1 MSISVIRNFRG
12 NKTGKHIMSFIVA
25 WTLSLFGVSR
35 SIDTDNFIYAI
46 GRIHTYNNNVFNNNV
61 YLGEGGLSPRYI
73 IDTVFSFVMKL
84 NGGDWAAASLWWI
97 YFGAV
102 IQAIAIARISYR
114 ISEKY
119 QIICTAILACL
130 LMYFDN
136 NLAGAAPWGAVSTS
150 VSIGMAFSSLAISF
164 VVGKNKKYNWAWIF
178 AGCTAICH
186 IHEGI
191 YCCAVIVIIALVD
204 CILKK
209 KVLIKENAFVL
220 VAIAALALVV
230 LPSLFTDKLDIS
242 NEAFVNIYAIFRH
255 PHHLV
260 PTSWGIDT
268 ILKSGWINIFIF
280 LLSLETFMCFK
291 KDTLREFFLKAL
303 FLEIAWFVALAATY
317 VFTEKIP
324 VAFVSTM
331 FLPKSFRYVV
341 IISLIMYLKAFFVL
355 REEKL
360 YFSSWLMILFAFS
373 TSILDMKQMI
383 ICFIITAFVIL
394 AEQHIDTKKIF
405 ASDNIV
411 MGFDIL
417 CFALVMTLRAATIRD
432 GKAVITVFIVFFAIA
447 AIHIAYLRKRKY
459 AYSLSIVAGLGLI
472 LLSLYG
478 RIIYIDGGSVQ
489 VISGEKAL
497 VNSIGK
503 DAYDLA
509 LEFKEQ
515 TDVTGE
521 FLADPDDI
529 VISGGVQV
537 VSERNCYVV
546 KKIIPSLKN
555 AVNDWYERYIST
567 TGLLDKDVD
576 EVEQIMRDSDIDYLL
591 VKSDYFERF
600 DDAENLSVFLESTQ
614 GSLRIYK
621 LGEE

>member
-1 MSISVIRNFRG
+1 MA
-12 NKTGKHIMSFIVA
+12 FIVA
-25 WTLSLFGVSR
+25 WTLLLLAISK
-35 SIDTDNFIYAI
+35 SIDGNNLIYAI
-46 GRIHTYNNNVFNNNV
+46 GQIHTYNNNIFDNNV
-61 YLGEGGLSPRYI
+61 YMGEGVISPRFI
-73 IDTVFSFVMKL
+73 MDIVFSFIMKL
-84 NGGDWAAASLWWI
+84 NGGNWAAAALLWV

-102 IQAIAIARISYR
+102 IQAIAIANISYR

-119 QIICTAILACL
+119 QVICSALFTCL
-130 LMYFDN
+130 LAYFEN
-136 NLAGAAPWGAVSTS
+136 NLAGFRPIGVASTS
-150 VSIGMAFSSLAISF
+150 NGLALAFSFLAISF
-164 VVGKNKKYNWAWIF
+164 VVGKNKRYNWAWIF
-178 AGCTAICH
+178 AGCAAICH

-191 YCCAVIVIIALVD
+191 YCCAVIFIIALVD

-230 LPSLFTDKLDIS
+230 LPSLFTDKMDIS
-242 NEAFVNIYAIFRH
+242 NEAFVNIYSIFRH

-260 PTSWGIDT
+260 PTSWGIGS

-280 LLSLETFMCFK
+280 LLSLETFMCLK
-291 KDTLREFFLKAL
+291 RDNLRNA
-303 FLEIAWFVALAATY
+303 FLEALLFEAAWLLALAGTY

-331 FLPKSFRYVV
+331 FLTKLFKYVV
-341 IISLIMYLKAFFVL
+341 IISLIMYLKAFFAV
-355 REEKL
+355 RDEKL
-360 YFSSWLMILFAFS
+360 YFSSYLMILFAFS
-373 TSILDMKQMI
+373 TSISDIKQI
-383 ICFIITAFVIL
+383 IIFFIITAFVIL

-447 AIHIAYLRKRKY
+447 AIHITYLRNRKY

-509 LEFKEQ
+509 LEFKER
-515 TDVTGE
+515 TDVTDE
-521 FLADPDDI
+521 FLADPDDA
-529 VISGGVQV
+529 VISGWFQV

-546 KKIIPSLKN
+546 NKVITSSKCT
-555 AVNDWYERYIST
+555 VDDWYERYIST
-567 TGLLDKDVD
+567 TGILDKDVD
-576 EVEQIMRDSDIDYLL
+576 EVEQIMCDSNIDYLL
-591 VKSDYFERF
+591 VKSDYFEKF
-600 DDAENLSVFLESTQ
+600 DDAENLSVFSESIQ

>member
-1 MSISVIRNFRG
+1 MNISVIRNFRG

-61 YLGEGGLSPRYI
+61 YLGEGGISPRYI
-73 IDTVFSFVMKL
+73 IDTVFSFIMKL
-84 NGGDWAAASLWWI
+84 NGGDWAAASLQWI
-97 YFGAV
+97 YFGTV
-102 IQAIAIARISYR
+102 IQAIAIAYISYR
-114 ISEKY
+114 ICEKY
-119 QIICTAILACL
+119 QVICTAIFACL
-130 LMYFDN
+130 LTYFGN
-136 NLAGAAPWGAVSTS
+136 NLAGAGPWGATSTS
-150 VSIGMAFSSLAISF
+150 VSLGMAFSFLAISF

-191 YCCAVIVIIALVD
+191 YCCAVIFIFALVD

-209 KVLIKENAFVL
+209 KVLIKENAFIL
-220 VAIAALALVV
+220 VAIAALVLVV

-260 PTSWGIDT
+260 PTSWGIDS

-280 LLSLETFMCFK
+280 LISLEIFMCFK
-291 KDTLREFFLKAL
+291 KDTTRELFLKAL
-303 FLEIAWFVALAATY
+303 LLEMAWFVALAATY

-324 VAFVSTM
+324 VAFISTM

-360 YFSSWLMILFAFS
+360 YFSSCLMILFAFS
-373 TSILDMKQMI
+373 TSISDIKQMI
-383 ICFIITAFVIL
+383 FCFIITAFVIL

-411 MGFDIL
+411 MSFDIL
-417 CFALVMTLRAATIRD
+417 CFALVMTLRAATIR
-432 GKAVITVFIVFFAIA
+432 GKVTITVVFFAIA
-447 AIHIAYLRKRKY
+447 VIYIAYLKNKKI
-459 AYSLSIVAGLGLI
+459 ACSLSIVAGLCLI

-478 RIIYIDGGSVQ
+478 RIIYIDDGSVQ
-489 VISGEKAL
+489 IISGEKAL
-497 VNSIGK
+497 INSIGR
-503 DAYDLA
+503 DAYELA
-509 LEFKEQ
+509 LDFKEQ
-515 TDVTGE
+515 TDVADE
-521 FLADPDDI
+521 FLADPDDA

-546 KKIIPSLKN
+546 KKVIPSLKS
-555 AVNDWYERYIST
+555 AVDDWYERYVQTAGI
-567 TGLLDKDVD
+567 LDKETD
-576 EVEQIMRDSDIDYLL
+576 EVEQIMCDSNIDYLL
-591 VKSDYFERF
+591 VKSEYFEKF
-600 DDAENLSVFLESTQ
+600 DNAENLSVFLESEQ

-621 LGEE
+621 LGEEKCK